1 MTEAEFKK
9 QLQSTNPLEIEQAL
23 LRGSNSGEIQH
34 IIDLFESI
42 WKMTYAASSDPEF
55 KVVQNG
61 SLADKI
67 VLMNEQEDLIP
78 AGLPKIEE
86 VTELDLGG
94 FPESAFFP
102 ELLRY
107 KKLQKLQFWENEV
120 NVLPD
125 AFFELE
131 YVSELYLS
139 CDLEEISPLIEKLQQ
154 LKILMVS
161 GNKIKYIPAS
171 IQKLNKL
178 EELDLSNNQLSELP
192 AFLAELPNL
201 KTLHIYGNP
210 DLVVKNPGIYEEKG
224 IELVD

>member
-9 QLQSTNPLEIEQAL
+9 QLQSTDPWEIEQAL
-23 LRGSNSGEIQH
+23 LHGNDTEEIKPM
-34 IIDLFESI
+34 IDLFESI

-55 KVVQNG
+55 KAIQNG

-78 AGLPKIEE
+78 AGLPKVEE

-94 FPESAFFP
+94 FPESALFP

-107 KKLQKLQFWENEV
+107 KKLQKLQLWENEV

-131 YVSELYLS
+131 QVRELYLS
-139 CDLEEISPLIEKLQQ
+139 CNLEELSPLIGKLQQ
-154 LKILMVS
+154 LKILVVS
-161 GNKIKYIPAS
+161 GNQIKQIPAS
-171 IQKLNKL
+171 IQKLSKL

-192 AFLAELPNL
+192 AFLSELPCL

-210 DLVVKNPGIYEEKG
+210 DLVLNNPEIYREKG